1 MSKKVLVAMSGGVD
15 SSVAALLVKEAGHD
29 ATGVTMRLYD
39 NDTIG
44 SDAKT
49 CCSLENIND
58 AKSVANSLGIP
69 FEVCDFRPEF
79 EENVISKFISA
90 YEHGITPNP
99 CVDCNRT
106 LKFDEL
112 FRAGKELGQDYIAT
126 GHYVIVEHGEDGRY
140 KLKKAVD
147 LSKDQSYVLYSLSQV
162 QLSHTM
168 FPLGKLHKSE
178 TRTIAEAH
186 GFISAKRKESQD
198 ICFIPDGDYASFIER
213 YTGKKIAS
221 GNFVDIDGNVLGIH
235 RGIIHYTVGQRKGL
249 GLALKHPMYVQYID
263 VENNEVVLG
272 SNEDL
277 FKRDLTAHNFNWV
290 SIACPDAPF
299 RAKARIRY
307 KHKEAP
313 ATITPLSETEVK
325 IVFDEPQRAI
335 TKGQSVVVYD
345 GDYVIGGGIIG

>member
-15 SSVAALLVKEAGHD
+15 SSVAALLVIDAGHE

-39 NDTIG
+39 NKTIG
-44 SDAKT
+44 NDDKT
-49 CCSLENIND
+49 CCSLDNVND
-58 AKSVANSLGIP
+58 AKSVADNLGIP

-79 EENVISKFISA
+79 EDKIINKFISS

-106 LKFDEL
+106 LKFEEL
-112 FRAGKELGQDYIAT
+112 FRAGQELGQDYIAT
-126 GHYVIVEHGEDGRY
+126 GHYAIIEHGEDGRY
-140 KLKKAVD
+140 KLKKAAD
-147 LSKDQSYVLYSLSQV
+147 LSKDQSYVLYSLSQE

-168 FPLGKLHKSE
+168 FPLGGLHKSE
-178 TRTIAEAH
+178 TRKIAEEH
-186 GFISAKRKESQD
+186 SFINANRKESQD
-198 ICFIPDGDYASFIER
+198 ICFIPDGDYAAFIER
-213 YTGKKIAS
+213 YTGKKIES
-221 GNFVDIDGNVLGIH
+221 GNFVDMDGNVLGIH
-235 RGIIHYTVGQRKGL
+235 KGIIHYTIGQRKGL
-249 GLALKHPMYVQYID
+249 GLALEQPMYVQYID

-277 FKRDLTAHNFNWV
+277 FTNELTAHNFNWV
-290 SIACPDAPF
+290 SIAYPNEPF

-307 KHKEAP
+307 KHKESP
-313 ATITPLSETEVK
+313 ATIIPISEREVK
-325 IVFDEPQRAI
+325 IIFDEPQRAI

>member
-1 MSKKVLVAMSGGVD
+1 M
-15 SSVAALLVKEAGHD
+15 
-29 ATGVTMRLYD
+29 LYP
-39 NDTIG
+39 
-44 SDAKT
+44 S
-49 CCSLENIND
+49 C
-58 AKSVANSLGIP
+58 
-69 FEVCDFRPEF
+69 
-79 EENVISKFISA
+79 
-90 YEHGITPNP
+90 
-99 CVDCNRT
+99 
-106 LKFDEL
+106 
-112 FRAGKELGQDYIAT
+112 
-126 GHYVIVEHGEDGRY
+126 
-140 KLKKAVD
+140 
-147 LSKDQSYVLYSLSQV
+147 
-162 QLSHTM
+162 
-168 FPLGKLHKSE
+168 
-178 TRTIAEAH
+178 
-186 GFISAKRKESQD
+186 
-198 ICFIPDGDYASFIER
+198 DYAAFIER

-221 GNFVDIDGNVLGIH
+221 GNFVDMDGNVLGIH

-277 FKRDLTAHNFNWV
+277 FKRELTAHNFNWV

-345 GDYVIGGGIIG
+345 GDYVVGGGKIV